1 MRAAVLPGR
10 GLPGSAFLKPSK
22 TIPTD
27 GDPTLLS
34 LVPLQTVF
42 GIELIVFLIVL
53 LLLPLI
59 IFIIVAVWMY
69 QDANARGMNGG
80 IWVIILVLASLI
92 GSFIGGI
99 IVVIIYLLLRE
110 GHLSRGPYSYPYPP
124 PGYGYAG
131 YPPAGYP
138 PPAAPPGTAGCPRC
152 GAMNNPSAR
161 FCVSCGFQLHA

>member
-1 MRAAVLPGR
+1 M
-10 GLPGSAFLKPSK
+10 
-22 TIPTD
+22 
-27 GDPTLLS
+27 LLS
-34 LVPLQTVF
+34 LVPLQTIL
-42 GIELIVFLIVL
+42 GIEWIVFVL
-53 LLLPLI
+53 LLILIPLI

-80 IWVIILVLASLI
+80 VWVIILILASLI
-92 GSFIGGI
+92 GNFVGGL

-110 GHLSRGPYSYPYPP
+110 GHLSRGPYGYPYPP
-124 PGYGYAG
+124 PSYGYAG

-138 PPAAPPGTAGCPRC
+138 PPAAPPGTARCPRC

>member
-1 MRAAVLPGR
+1 MPAG
-10 GLPGSAFLKPSK
+10 
-22 TIPTD
+22 

-69 QDANARGMNGG
+69 QDANSRGMNGG

-110 GHLSRGPYSYPYPP
+110 GHLARGPYGYPYPP
-124 PGYGYAG
+124 PGYGYSG

-138 PPAAPPGTAGCPRC
+138 PPAAPPGTARCPRC
-152 GAMNNPSAR
+152 GAMNGPSAR

>member
-1 MRAAVLPGR
+1 MPA
-10 GLPGSAFLKPSK
+10 S
-22 TIPTD
+22 

-34 LVPLQTVF
+34 LVPLQTIF
-42 GIELIVFLIVL
+42 GIEFVVFLILL
-53 LLLPLI
+53 LLLPLV

-69 QDANARGMNGG
+69 QDANSRGMNGG

-110 GHLSRGPYSYPYPP
+110 GHLGRTPYGYSYPPP
-124 PGYGYAG
+124 SYGYAG
-131 YPPAGYP
+131 YPPPGYAP
-138 PPAAPPGTAGCPRC
+138 GAAPQGTVRCPRC
-152 GAMNNPSAR
+152 GAMNNASGR